1 MCNITCVIWP
11 DKGYFSSECWFIL
24 SGLFLLIVIDFIV
37 LIFVYV
43 FF

>member
-1 MCNITCVIWP
+1 MC
-11 DKGYFSSECWFIL
+11 DKGYFSSVCWFIL